1 MNVINTLFLA
11 TVWSGH
17 PVGFDLLTHGAYQF
31 VAFYDAQRRMTVGQR
46 TLGSAQWTF
55 VRPEGRLLERR
66 KRPSTV
72 VDWDSHNY
80 LTLAVDSDEHLH
92 LAGNMHVDPLVYF
105 RTTKPLDVTTLTRID
120 RMVGENE
127 DRCTYPVFMAGP
139 KGELL
144 FRYRD
149 GSSGNGVDFY
159 NRYNPATQ
167 TWTRLL
173 DKPLLDGQG
182 KRNAYSRVPVLGPD
196 GRYHLIWMWRDT
208 PDCATNHDISYARSP
223 DLVHWE
229 NCRGEPLTLPIT
241 LASDTI
247 VDPVPSD
254 GGMINMTQSLGFDA
268 KNRPL
273 VSYHKFDADGS
284 TQAYSARLE
293 DGEWRLYQT
302 SDWNYR
308 WNFSGG
314 GSVGAEIRLGGVRVE
329 ADGGLSQTYRPI
341 KHGSGIWKLDEA
353 SLKPIG
359 TYPPPPA
366 LLPGELRKP
375 TSGFPGM
382 SVRLQTGRGEGNAF
396 GVKYVLRWETLGP
409 NRDRPRKDIPPPSEL
424 KLYEVRTGG
433 E

>member
-11 TVWSGH
+11 SVWSGH
-17 PVGFDLLTHGAYQF
+17 PVGFDLLTHGEHQF
-31 VAFYDAQRRMTVGQR
+31 VAFYDAERRMTVAQR
-46 TLGSAQWTF
+46 RLDSETWTF
-55 VRPEGRLLERR
+55 VRPEGRMLERR
-66 KRPSTV
+66 KRSTTQLE
-72 VDWDSHNY
+72 WDSHNY
-80 LTLAVDSDEHLH
+80 LTMALDSEGHLH
-92 LAGNMHVDPLVYF
+92 LAGNMHVDPLIYF
-105 RTTKPLDVTTLTRID
+105 RTTKPLDITTLTRID

-127 DRCTYPVFMAGP
+127 DRCTYPVFMTGP
-139 KGELL
+139 NDELL

-159 NRYNPATQ
+159 NQYDPKTQ
-167 TWTRLL
+167 TWRRLL
-173 DKPLLDGQG
+173 DRPLLDGQG
-182 KRNAYSRVPVLGPD
+182 KMNAYSRVPTLGPD

-208 PDCATNHDISYARSP
+208 PDCATNHDISYARSR

-247 VDPVPSD
+247 VDPVPPG
-254 GGMINMTQSLGFDA
+254 GGMINMTQSLGFDS
-268 KNRPL
+268 KDRPV
-273 VSYHKFDADGS
+273 VSYHKFDANGK

-293 DGEWRLYQT
+293 DGKWRIYQT
-302 SDWNYR
+302 SDWDYR
-308 WNFSGG
+308 WEFSGG
-314 GSVGAEIRLGGVRVE
+314 GSVGAEIRLGGIFVE
-329 ADGGLSQTYRPI
+329 RDGGLSQTYSHV

-353 SLKPIG
+353 TLRPSG
-359 TYPPPPA
+359 SYPPPPA

-375 TSGFPGM
+375 TSDFAGM
-382 SVRLQTGRGEGNAF
+382 SVRLQTGRGEGNVA

-409 NRDRPRKDIPPPSEL
+409 NRDRPRKEGPAPSEL